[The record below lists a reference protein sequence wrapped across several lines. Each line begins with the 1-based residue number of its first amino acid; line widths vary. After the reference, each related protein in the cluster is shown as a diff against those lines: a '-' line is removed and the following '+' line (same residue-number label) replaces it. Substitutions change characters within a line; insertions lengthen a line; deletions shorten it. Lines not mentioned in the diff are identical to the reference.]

1 MYNNNI
7 RGEVEITPSDKAQNN
22 HSGKN
27 HLQKERDMN
36 NQAAKNKDIEQQIMI
51 LIIDAAFAAGHT
63 VSVHDGEE
71 VTVEQSL
78 DKEEILAACRST
90 GQDYLI
96 LKNKGERVGQVSLI
110 YGNGNSGMDLISDY
124 STSIEDLMEPVMA
137 AVEKFSEE

>member
-1 MYNNNI
+1 
-7 RGEVEITPSDKAQNN
+7 
-22 HSGKN
+22 
-27 HLQKERDMN
+27 MN